1 MQQITEEFI
10 KSLTK
15 RDILALDCAIHTG
28 WYTAGH
34 GYGTAYFPNTDK
46 APKKMGDDYQQHKAF
61 RDWIKDMVHKHNIKL
76 IVAEDVNVG
85 TQFSALRKL
94 SQFQG
99 VLYEVCATLKVPLL
113 VENVAAIKRFATGK
127 GNASKQEMME
137 AAIRRWHIDPEGD
150 DNIGDAAHIF
160 YYLIKRYNIQ

>member
-46 APKKMGDDYQQHKAF
+46 APKKFGDNYQHHQSGQTS
-61 RDWIKDMVHKHNIKL
+61 L
-76 IVAEDVNVG
+76 G
-85 TQFSALRKL
+85 KL
-94 SQFQG
+94 SFIPGELPPHQ
-99 VLYEVCATLKVPLL
+99 A
-113 VENVAAIKRFATGK
+113 
-127 GNASKQEMME
+127 
-137 AAIRRWHIDPEGD
+137 
-150 DNIGDAAHIF
+150 
-160 YYLIKRYNIQ
+160 